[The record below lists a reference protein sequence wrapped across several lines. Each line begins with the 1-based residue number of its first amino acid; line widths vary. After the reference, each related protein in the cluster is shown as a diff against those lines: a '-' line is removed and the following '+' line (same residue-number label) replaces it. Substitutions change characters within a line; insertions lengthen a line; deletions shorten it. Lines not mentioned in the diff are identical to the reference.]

1 MTKKRKISMTLLSVM
16 LAGLLAGCAGGQLPQ
31 NQQQSS
37 MVQTDGS
44 STDREA
50 ELQAEVDALRE
61 EIDALKKEQTDQTQS
76 QTDQSQSG
84 ETQSQTGQD
93 TASQGQASQSG
104 TTNSNTTSARQ
115 GNCISPNVAISMEE
129 AKSIAL
135 ARVQGASE
143 QNMSIKLDY
152 DDGWYVYEGEI
163 MYDGMEYE
171 FDIDANSGTILK
183 WEQERW

>member
-1 MTKKRKISMTLLSVM
+1 MCKEISSFNRIKNWAHRKERDQDDKEEKISMTLLSVM
-16 LAGLLAGCAGGQLPQ
+16 FAGLLAGCAGGQLPQ

-84 ETQSQTGQD
+84 KHK
-93 TASQGQASQSG
+93 
-104 TTNSNTTSARQ
+104 ARQ
-115 GNCISPNVAISMEE
+115 DRIQRHRDRLPS
-129 AKSIAL
+129 L
-135 ARVQGASE
+135 
-143 QNMSIKLDY
+143 
-152 DDGWYVYEGEI
+152 
-163 MYDGMEYE
+163 
-171 FDIDANSGTILK
+171 
-183 WEQERW
+183 ERQTATQLQRDRKQYLP